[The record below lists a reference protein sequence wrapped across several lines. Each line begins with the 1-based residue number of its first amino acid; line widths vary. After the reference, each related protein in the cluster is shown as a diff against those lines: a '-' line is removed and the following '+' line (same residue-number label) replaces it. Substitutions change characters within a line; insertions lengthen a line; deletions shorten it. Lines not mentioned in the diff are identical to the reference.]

1 MGPPREP
8 PSIWAK
14 NVQLSVFALIIA
26 LITAFVKDHQ
36 AILTNGFFQGY
47 SRLVVLVIALEA
59 GGGLVVAA
67 VIKYADNILKSFATS
82 VSIVTSTIVSAWVF
96 GFTISR
102 LFVGGCVLVF
112 VSSVMYARDDEV
124 INTDS
129 SRIQYMPV
137 VQANVDD
144 SVDSD
149 EEDNKNEEG
158 MVEIAMTERVV

>member
-1 MGPPREP
+1 M
-8 PSIWAK
+8 
-14 NVQLSVFALIIA
+14 
-26 LITAFVKDHQ
+26 
-36 AILTNGFFQGY
+36 
-47 SRLVVLVIALEA
+47 LVIALEA